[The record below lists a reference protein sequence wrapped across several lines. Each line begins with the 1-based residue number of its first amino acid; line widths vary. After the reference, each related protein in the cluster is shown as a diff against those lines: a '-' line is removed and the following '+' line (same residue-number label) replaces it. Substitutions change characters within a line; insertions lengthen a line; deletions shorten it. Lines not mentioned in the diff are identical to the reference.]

1 MPVPDESDR
10 EPGGTGPEPPAGTA
24 EGREVREGRE
34 TWEAPEARQTRQA
47 PEGGVAPEGSDGRP
61 APGRPRPSLAGDLAE
76 VQRGR
81 PERAF
86 DLGLVLGILL
96 TLAVAIFVVQNNQS
110 THFDWL
116 WFDFQLPLWTAL
128 LGAMAFGA
136 LMIVVGFA
144 VHERRQRR
152 LGRRQDAAGRLR
164 RALGPEG
171 EPVPAERRSRGGF
184 LRRGRPRASNP

>member
-10 EPGGTGPEPPAGTA
+10 EVGRPGPEPPTEAA
-24 EGREVREGRE
+24 
-34 TWEAPEARQTRQA
+34 EAPDSPEPPA
-47 PEGGVAPEGSDGRP
+47 PERSESRP
-61 APGRPRPSLAGDLAE
+61 SGSLAGDLAE

-86 DLGLVLGILL
+86 NVGAVVGIIL
-96 TLAVAIFVVQNNQS
+96 TVAAAVFVIQNNQS

-116 WFDFQLPLWTAL
+116 WFDFELPLWTAL
-128 LGAMAFGA
+128 LGAMAVGV
-136 LMIVVGFA
+136 LLVVIGFV

-152 LGRRQDAAGRLR
+152 IGRRQDAAGRLR

-171 EPVPAERRSRGGF
+171 EPSPAGRRGGVF
-184 LRRGRPRASNP
+184 GRFRPKRA